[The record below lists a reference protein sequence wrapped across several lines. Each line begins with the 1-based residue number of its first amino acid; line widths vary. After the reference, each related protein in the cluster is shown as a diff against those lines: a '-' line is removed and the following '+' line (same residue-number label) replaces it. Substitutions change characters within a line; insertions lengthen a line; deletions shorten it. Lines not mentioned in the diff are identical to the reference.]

1 MIEPERTAVIIG
13 GGIAGLTAAASLL
26 RQGWAVTVLEQA
38 DRITEVGAGLSITS
52 NGLSALAS
60 LGIDSAV
67 RSAGYPLRLAG
78 TMDHRGDWLMRIP
91 RNRSGEP
98 AQEVYG
104 IHRQQLHR
112 LLRKATDG
120 ACLVSGAQVS
130 RIYPGD
136 PDGARASVQCSTAHG
151 TRNYEADLVV
161 GADGLRST
169 LRNQVAPATSARYSG
184 KSAWRGIVQDDS
196 LVSGDFAVIWGP
208 GTEFGAVRISAD
220 QVYWYVYTHTA
231 EKTRW
236 PNEKSAA
243 GNYFSGWA
251 APVPSLIDATTA
263 DQVLRHNVYSLAPR
277 LTTYVHGRTV
287 LIGDAAHAMVPTMGQ
302 GANSS
307 LEDGVCVGL
316 LIGRAVNAGTP
327 LAIALQRFDA
337 QRRPR
342 TQQIARRS
350 HAAGLLGADVRGR
363 FAVAARN
370 ALMKSVPAGPAA
382 AAGAK
387 ILSWRVPL

>member
-1 MIEPERTAVIIG
+1 MIEPERTAVIVG

-26 RQGWAVTVLEQA
+26 RQGWAVTVFEQA

-60 LGIDSAV
+60 LGIGSAV

-78 TMDHRGDWLMRIP
+78 TMDHRGNWLMRIP

-120 ACLVSGAQVS
+120 ARLVSGARVLSVS
-130 RIYPGD
+130 PGD
-136 PDGARASVQCSTAHG
+136 PDGARASVQCLETGG

-169 LRNQVAPATSARYSG
+169 LRNHVAPATSARYSG

-220 QVYWYVYTHTA
+220 QVYWYGYTHSV
-231 EKTRW
+231 ERKQW

-243 GNYFSGWA
+243 GSHFSGWA
-251 APVPSLIDATTA
+251 APVPSLIEATPA
-263 DQVLRHNVYSLAPR
+263 DQVIRHDVYSLAPP
-277 LTTYVHGRTV
+277 LKTYVHGRTV

-302 GANSS
+302 GANTS

-327 LAIALQRFDA
+327 LATALQHFDA

-342 TQQIARRS
+342 TQRIARRS
-350 HAAGLLGADVRGR
+350 HYAGLLGADVRGQ
-363 FAVAARN
+363 FAVAVRN
-370 ALMKSVPAGPAA
+370 TMMKVIPGGPAA
-382 AAGAK
+382 AAGAS
-387 ILSWRVPL
+387 ILSWKAPL